1 MSNEVHTGDARLE
14 SGPRSVSARK
24 QQRDR
29 EQDRIFAVVAGA
41 ILKAPVSLDQK
52 GTLLNLVWAALLKDR
67 KRQTLEKELR
77 EAERAFG
84 EAPGEQNFQWL
95 QDVKRELAVLEG
107 ADPDC
112 AERKAAAISDAAAES
127 PNLTPAV

>member
-1 MSNEVHTGDARLE
+1 MSNEVHTKDSNAE
-14 SGPRSVSARK
+14 TGPRSVFTRM

-52 GTLLNLVWAALLKDR
+52 GTLLNLIWTALLKDQ

-77 EAERAFG
+77 EAEQAFG
-84 EAPGEQNFQWL
+84 EAATEQNFQWL
-95 QDVKRELAVLEG
+95 QDVKRELAVLDG
-107 ADPDC
+107 ADSDS
-112 AERKAAAISDAAAES
+112 AEQKAAARSDPAADS